1 MHLGRRRSSVLRVNP
16 VSETRFIFQRE
27 LRKSFRSIK
36 GIILSVLTVAGG
48 GGLAL
53 LLAQSDAVRQKQF
66 HEKAIPLDQ
75 VLKVKQDMLAWWF
88 MDKPTGDHV
97 GNAPMLLWA
106 LFAVSLVLMPAVVLM
121 LGFDSIS
128 ADRQHKTVRYWTVR
142 SRRSSYVIGKWLG
155 LWCTCAV
162 VALGMHAL
170 IWAVCTI
177 RGEAPFIDIVS
188 WGFRFWL
195 ASMPILAGW
204 CAVTVFISSLMKM
217 PILALLLTAAL
228 FFVWWLIYFPFWV
241 NSHAGGPEEGVKV
254 PSALCYI
261 FPNFYDRF
269 ILSPQPGPFLTG
281 LAVLFGFSAVMLT
294 ASSALFAKRDV

>member
-162 VALGMHAL
+162 VALG
-170 IWAVCTI
+170 
-177 RGEAPFIDIVS
+177 
-188 WGFRFWL
+188 
-195 ASMPILAGW
+195 
-204 CAVTVFISSLMKM
+204 
-217 PILALLLTAAL
+217 
-228 FFVWWLIYFPFWV
+228 
-241 NSHAGGPEEGVKV
+241 
-254 PSALCYI
+254 
-261 FPNFYDRF
+261 
-269 ILSPQPGPFLTG
+269 
-281 LAVLFGFSAVMLT
+281 
-294 ASSALFAKRDV
+294 

>member
-1 MHLGRRRSSVLRVNP
+1 MNP
-16 VSETRFIFQRE
+16 VTETRFIFQRE

-36 GIILSVLTVAGG
+36 GIILSVLTVSGG

-66 HEKAIPLDQ
+66 HEKDIPLEQ
-75 VLKVKQDMLAWWF
+75 VLKVKQQMLAWWF
-88 MDKPTGDHV
+88 MDQPTGDHV

-142 SRRSSYVIGKWLG
+142 SRRSSYVVGKWLG
-155 LWCTCAV
+155 LWTTCAI
-162 VALGMHAL
+162 VAFGMHAL
-170 IWAVCTI
+170 IWIVCTI
-177 RGEAPFIDIVS
+177 RGEAPFGDIVS

-195 ASMPILAGW
+195 ASMPILAVW
-204 CAVTVFISSLMKM
+204 CAVSVFISSLMRI
-217 PILALLLTAAL
+217 PILALLSTAAL

-241 NSHAGGPEEGVKV
+241 NSHAGGPDEGVKV
-254 PSALCYI
+254 PRALCYI

-269 ILSPQPGPFLTG
+269 ILSPQAGPFLTG
-281 LAVLFGFSAVMLT
+281 LAILFGFSALMLT
-294 ASSALFAKRDV
+294 ASSALFTKRDV